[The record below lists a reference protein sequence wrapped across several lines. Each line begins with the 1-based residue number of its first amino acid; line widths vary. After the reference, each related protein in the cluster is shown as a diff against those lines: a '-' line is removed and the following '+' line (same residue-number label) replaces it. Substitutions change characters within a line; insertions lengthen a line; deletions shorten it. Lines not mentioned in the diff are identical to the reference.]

1 MLFMCIPRELRCLGS
16 SFEGKR
22 RDLCC
27 FPHPSGIPAAS
38 HCRLMEGKEGFP
50 LGVRQC
56 SLSLCCCCCVFPTTP
71 PSACP
76 LLPICRVCYLCACP
90 WPCTVRISFTKICF
104 MFSCSPFHVFGVIFL
119 YANINIDRCWGGGG
133 YSLFLACQEPV
144 ASFHTH
150 GARVLLAYKAAV
162 LLSAQS
168 LTTTAS

>member
-133 YSLFLACQEPV
+133 VIVCF
-144 ASFHTH
+144 
-150 GARVLLAYKAAV
+150 LLAKSLLPHFIHMGQGCCWLIKLLCFSPRKA
-162 LLSAQS
+162 
-168 LTTTAS
+168 